1 VRYADTIEQ
10 ARKNPRLGDNVMII
24 PASGITKEKMIV
36 VKGEAARLIK
46 ETTAHGNDYLS
57 EAKVVISA
65 Q

>member
-1 VRYADTIEQ
+1 MRCLFAPLAALT
-10 ARKNPRLGDNVMII
+10 AALL
-24 PASGITKEKMIV
+24 PAPAQEPGPQLNMIV

-46 ETTAHGNDYLS
+46 ETTSHGNDYLS